1 ACYAEGFELEP
12 TDDGELWFEY
22 AATQLLARDRSGYLR
37 TSAHMLARCQ
47 ATKMRPYLV
56 ARACTLAP
64 DSVADWGLPSRLSRD
79 ELRRKET
86 EPWSLTEQPA
96 WKYRAGDYHHHGLL
110 ERSLAADGRPG
121 NAVLNWLW
129 LAFAYQQMG

>member
-64 DSVADWGLPSRLSRD
+64 DSVDDWELPSRLSRD
-79 ELRRKET
+79 ELRGSEA
-86 EPWSLTEQPA
+86 EPLSAPDQGALNP
-96 WKYRAGDYHHHGLL
+96 RAGDYPHLGLL
-110 ERSLAADGRPG
+110 ERSLATDGRPG
-121 NAVLNWLW
+121 NTVLNWLW
-129 LAFAYQQMG
+129 LAFA